1 MVAWSPDGT
10 QLAAAYT
17 DTQNALFVAFWDIA
31 SGNRLTNL
39 QFTGMLEISTTY
51 TPTPMLIA
59 WSPDG
64 KRMALSNGNNV
75 LQIRAWPGGQ
85 VLSTLTIGPS
95 ILPWSPNRNHL
106 AAD

>member
-59 WSPDG
+59 WSPDA
-64 KRMALSNGNNV
+64 KRIALSNGNNV
-75 LQIRAWPGGQ
+75 TQLRAFPGAQ
-85 VLSTLTIGPS
+85 VLSTLHTSPTS
-95 ILPWSPNRNHL
+95 LAWSP
-106 AAD
+106 ASQ